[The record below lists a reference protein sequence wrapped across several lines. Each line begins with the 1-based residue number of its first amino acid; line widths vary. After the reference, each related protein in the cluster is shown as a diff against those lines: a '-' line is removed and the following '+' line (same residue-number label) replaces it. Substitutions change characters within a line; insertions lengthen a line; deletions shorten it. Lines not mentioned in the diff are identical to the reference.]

1 MCGSLLLLAST
12 VCCLWRRTLATSS
25 VSATMGKAPST
36 CTGDIL
42 DGDKLICSIDKLDD
56 VRSDGFLISSSHRV
70 NGFWFVSDESD
81 WRSMKAQGYMK
92 SGNVLERVM
101 AWVGKS
107 DIPPEKGWK
116 FATPG
121 KTWSSDSSLQPS
133 MIWSST
139 DSSLQCSR
147 TPTSTC
153 KVVTVK
159 LAGEAR
165 DKQGEADGRYLVV
178 EDSFIKGRR
187 VSYISRP
194 TQH

>member
-1 MCGSLLLLAST
+1 MT
-12 VCCLWRRTLATSS
+12 RET
-25 VSATMGKAPST
+25 PE
-36 CTGDIL
+36 
-42 DGDKLICSIDKLDD
+42 
-56 VRSDGFLISSSHRV
+56 VRSDKRKPKMQKKKEKKKKK
-70 NGFWFVSDESD
+70 NGS
-81 WRSMKAQGYMK
+81 RSRKAGGYMM
-92 SGNVLERVM
+92 SQAARPGNVLERVM

-116 FATPG
+116 FAKQST
-121 KTWSSDSSLQPS
+121 
-133 MIWSST
+133 WSST

-159 LAGEAR
+159 LTGEAR